1 MPEQERLDPRL
12 RSEPAMPATGQAVGS
27 SSDPSTIPR
36 SEEPDQVDG
45 GSRPGDNREDGVR
58 SLEFGASIGRH

>member
-1 MPEQERLDPRL
+1 
-12 RSEPAMPATGQAVGS
+12 MPATGQAVGS